1 MNSDRF
7 TLPLILFVCV
17 AHTNNLGNSF
27 VSKLHLQPT
36 LLLIQFLNPVLGELS
51 ETWANA
57 YNVSSYYGCT
67 SSTEDDYFLVKHQ
80 WD

>member
-1 MNSDRF
+1 MNNDHF

-17 AHTNNLGNSF
+17 AHTNNQGNSF
-27 VSKLHLQPT
+27 VSKLHLQQT